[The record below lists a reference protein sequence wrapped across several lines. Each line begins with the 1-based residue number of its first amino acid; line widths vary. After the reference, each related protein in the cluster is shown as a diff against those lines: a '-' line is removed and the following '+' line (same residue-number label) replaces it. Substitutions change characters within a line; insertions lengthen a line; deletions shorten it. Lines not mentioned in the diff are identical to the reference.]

1 MSDCPPGCRVNFNI
15 FAYGVMATMWRNSQ
29 YIYSF
34 IASCIIHYYI
44 PLFFSFQD
52 EKVLIVIGGDD
63 NYSDDD
69 EENRSMLSRRARNT
83 ALSRQLRP
91 QFIDG
96 RKSFIFSWNRKHRA
110 IHEEAL
116 IHYFDSTKKG
126 QKFTSQLVA
135 EPVRIEPR
143 PEETWITSPVATQSQ
158 VIMTCPIID
167 LRIPRSNAVQWA
179 KGLCS
184 GDFTDHR
191 MVDLKIFHRFRANRK
206 SFL

>member
-1 MSDCPPGCRVNFNI
+1 MYHTLLYPS
-15 FAYGVMATMWRNSQ
+15 
-29 YIYSF
+29 
-34 IASCIIHYYI
+34 
-44 PLFFSFQD
+44 FFSFQD

-158 VIMTCPIID
+158 VIMTCLIID
-167 LRIPRSNAVQWA
+167 LRIPRSNAVQ
-179 KGLCS
+179 
-184 GDFTDHR
+184 
-191 MVDLKIFHRFRANRK
+191 
-206 SFL
+206 

>member
-1 MSDCPPGCRVNFNI
+1 
-15 FAYGVMATMWRNSQ
+15 MWRNSQ

-63 NYSDDD
+63 NYRDDD

-126 QKFTSQLVA
+126 QKFKSQPVA
-135 EPVRIEPR
+135 EPVRIGPEPEKTR
-143 PEETWITSPVATQSQ
+143 ITSPVATQSQ
-158 VIMTCPIID
+158 VIMTYVQLSIYVFPGLMRSSELRDYVAAILLII
-167 LRIPRSNAVQWA
+167 AW
-179 KGLCS
+179 
-184 GDFTDHR
+184 
-191 MVDLKIFHRFRANRK
+191 
-206 SFL
+206 